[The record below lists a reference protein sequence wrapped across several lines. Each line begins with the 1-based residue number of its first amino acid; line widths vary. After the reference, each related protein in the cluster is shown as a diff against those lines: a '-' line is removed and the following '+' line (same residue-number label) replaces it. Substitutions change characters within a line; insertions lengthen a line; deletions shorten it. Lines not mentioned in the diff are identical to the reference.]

1 MVSREFHIPKE
12 SLDPIQVKGA
22 MILNVWLIVGIISIL
37 VVAVLA
43 AWFGMGFFVRTM
55 MNRQADQVVK
65 RIFTE
70 LYTKNLW
77 EGVHALRRFGVE
89 TVIENE
95 LRASH
100 EGPLMK
106 PLGSAR
112 PFPNFDGLLFTPAQL
127 YKRPLNDTVAVNVA
141 STLGKRCGRPMTL
154 SIPIM
159 VTAMGYGV
167 ALSKP
172 FVHALAKGTAS
183 VGTAFNSGQ
192 GPVLKEYRSLAHRL
206 IVQYHGGSWK
216 PSDEDIAH
224 ADMVEIRYGQGANAG
239 SSTIVPAADLTSE
252 LLQDFGVS
260 STDSG
265 NLKIPAG
272 IPGVQKAQD
281 LKRLVQR
288 LRMVAK
294 GAPIAIKLAAGADIM
309 RDMEVAAYADVD
321 VIVIDGAQAGTH
333 GSPAILVDDFG
344 IPTLSALCKAV
355 QFLKEH
361 RLENEI
367 DLVVSGGLRTPGD
380 TLKALCLGA
389 RAVYMG
395 NAILFATMH
404 EQITKALPFEPP
416 TQLAWA
422 NGSLHEQFDEDLG
435 AQSLAR
441 FLTNSTEEVKAGL
454 RALGKM
460 SIADLKAEDM
470 VAWDPEVARITG
482 LPLV

>member
-1 MVSREFHIPKE
+1 MN
-12 SLDPIQVKGA
+12 LWW
-22 MILNVWLIVGIISIL
+22 MVGIIVIL
-37 VVAVLA
+37 TVAA
-43 AWFGMGFFVRTM
+43 IGAWFGLGFLVRSL
-55 MNRQADQVVK
+55 MNRQADQVIT

-77 EGVHALRRFGVE
+77 EGVHAMRRFGVE
-89 TVIENE
+89 AVVENE
-95 LRASH
+95 LRTAH

-106 PLGSAR
+106 PIGSAR
-112 PFPNFDGLLFTPAQL
+112 PFPNFDGLLFTTAQL
-127 YKRPLNDTVAVNVA
+127 YKRPLNDTVAVNAAV
-141 STLGKRCGRPMTL
+141 TLGKRCERPMTL
-154 SIPIM
+154 STPIM

-183 VGTAFNSGQ
+183 AGTAFNSGQ
-192 GPVLKEYRSLAHRL
+192 GPVLKEYRSLAHRM

-216 PSDEDIAH
+216 PSDDDIAQ
-224 ADMVEIRYGQGANAG
+224 ADMIEIRYGQGANAG
-239 SSTIVPAADLTSE
+239 SSTIVPASDLTSE
-252 LLQDFGVS
+252 LLQDFGIS
-260 STDSG
+260 ATDSG
-265 NLKIPAG
+265 NLRIPAG

-281 LKRLVQR
+281 LKRLVER
-288 LRMVAK
+288 LRTIGK
-294 GAPIAIKLAAGADIM
+294 GAPIALKLAAGADLT
-309 RDMEVAAYADVD
+309 RDMEVAAYAGVD

-344 IPTLSALCKAV
+344 IPTLSGLCKAV
-355 QFLKEH
+355 QYLKEQ

-380 TLKALCLGA
+380 ILKAVCLGA

-441 FLTNSTEEVKAGL
+441 FLTNSTEELKAGL

-460 SIADLKAEDM
+460 SIADVKAEDM